1 MTRVTTNSSIKDT
14 DAQRAVASDPI
25 AISQPLTLDSEA
37 LFQGAREV
45 RIVHDNTPYRLTI
58 TRLNKLILTK

>member
-1 MTRVTTNSSIKDT
+1 MNQSTSDSTAKHLDIKGKS
-14 DAQRAVASDPI
+14 AQHR
-25 AISQPLTLDSEA
+25 PLVLDSEA

-45 RIVHDNTPYRLTI
+45 RIIHDDTQYRLTI

>member
-1 MTRVTTNSSIKDT
+1 MSQTT
-14 DAQRAVASDPI
+14 SDPNTNKP
-25 AISQPLTLDSEA
+25 AAHPAPLTIDSTA

-45 RIVHDNTPYRLTI
+45 HITHEDTHYRLTI